1 MPLNRAQSEF
11 AEILH
16 NLHPFLPFY
25 LEVIV
30 RVYINPYQ
38 TGFKCYSVKIYYIV
52 DAHCKKAFYINNM
65 LIYAIQGN
73 GINMKRRLIIMCERK
88 LCDINALV
96 KFAFGGVY
104 LFLALMLL

>member
-1 MPLNRAQSEF
+1 MLQCQN
-11 AEILH
+11 IL
-16 NLHPFLPFY
+16 
-25 LEVIV
+25 
-30 RVYINPYQ
+30 
-38 TGFKCYSVKIYYIV
+38 YSGCALQIKLSI
-52 DAHCKKAFYINNM
+52 FNM